1 MGRII
6 RRWTDEEVETIRS
19 MHAAGKPQYVIA
31 NKVGRSIRSVQKII
45 AAQKAETLDSGG
57 GKTEGM

>member
-6 RRWTDEEVETIRS
+6 RRWTDEEIETIRV

-31 NKVGRSIRSVQKII
+31 NRVGRSIRSVQKII
-45 AAQKAETLDSGG
+45 SAQRVEAIDAEAGA
-57 GKTEGM
+57 